1 MFTRGSGSTKCRERW
16 GGITNVMCVCLLEG
30 LGPPS
35 GGEMGWYTNVMCV
48 CLLEGLGPPSVGRD
62 GVVLLML
69 CVCVY

>member
-1 MFTRGSGSTKCRERW
+1 MCVFTRGSGSTKCRERW

-30 LGPPS
+30 LS
-35 GGEMGWYTNVMCV
+35 
-48 CLLEGLGPPSVGRD
+48 PPSVGRD